1 MDLRSKSTVLL
12 VISLL
17 LSFTEQTL
25 AQLCN
30 GSFGDPVV
38 LIDFGRGTDF
48 FGPSLGNKTSY
59 SYVTSTGPSDG
70 SYTIEQSVG
79 YSNQGG
85 SWHYIKNHTPND
97 PEGYLMMINASFNPG
112 IFYETD
118 VPTDLCPNTTY
129 EFACWVTN
137 LLRFRGIRPNLTF
150 QILSMDDQI
159 LQTFSTGDI
168 PETTEPTWKQ
178 YGGLFNT
185 PDGVNRIKIRIIN
198 NAPGGAGND
207 LAIDDITFRACGTK
221 ITTSIDNIPNQTTKA
236 VCENEPISLSI
247 TSSTEGSNT
256 LQYLWQT
263 KNGETWRDLNE
274 ETNPQITI
282 NTSGLSTGN
291 NEYRVLVA
299 EPSNFGAPACRTAS
313 APIIITVKPAPQLSI
328 SSNYSICV
336 GQSQQLELTGTDGTY
351 LWTGPNNFSST
362 LKSPTISNAGPN
374 EAGTY
379 QVIVT
384 ANGCTNSI
392 QTNLTVIPQPVAAV
406 NQPPAPICYGASIL
420 LEASGGNSY
429 KWSPTTGLSDPN
441 IANPIAS
448 PTHTT
453 TYEVT
458 VSNGFCEDKA
468 QVTVNVYQQ
477 ILANAGSNKVI
488 MEGESTTLDGTVS
501 GDNLEY
507 FWTPSKG
514 LDDPKKLTPIA
525 TPLATTTYTLNVASL
540 NNCNGATSS
549 MTVKVFKKV
558 IIPNTFTPNGD
569 GINDVWNIEALQ
581 AYPNAEVKVMNR
593 FGERV
598 FSAKGN
604 FQNWD
609 GWYKGKSLPV
619 GTYFYWIDLHE
630 AGQKPLVGPVTIL
643 K

>member
-1 MDLRSKSTVLL
+1 MNFGYKIIAIL
-12 VISLL
+12 VTGLFSVIAHKAA
-17 LSFTEQTL
+17 

-30 GSFGDPVV
+30 GSLGDPVV
-38 LIDFGRGTDF
+38 LIDFGRGSDF
-48 FGPSLGNKTSY
+48 FGPPLGNKTSY
-59 SYVTSTGPSDG
+59 NYVASTVPNDG
-70 SYTIEQSVG
+70 SYTIEKTA
-79 YSNQGG
+79 G
-85 SWHYIKNHTPND
+85 SAQEGAWFYTENHTPND
-97 PEGYLMMINASFNPG
+97 PNGYLMMINASFNPG
-112 IFYETD
+112 TFYETD

-137 LLRFRGIRPNLTF
+137 LLKFPGIKPNLTF
-150 QILSMDDQI
+150 QILDTNDQ
-159 LQTFSTGDI
+159 LLKAFSTGDI
-168 PETTEPTWKQ
+168 PESPESTWKQ
-178 YGGLFNT
+178 WGFLFAT
-185 PDGVNRIKIRIIN
+185 PAGVTRVKIRIIN
-198 NAPGGAGND
+198 NAPGGGGND
-207 LAIDDITFRACGTK
+207 LAIDDITFRPCGTK
-221 ITTSIDNIPNQTTKA
+221 ISTSIDNMANQTEKT
-236 VCENEPISLSI
+236 VCDNETTSFNI
-247 TSSTEGSNT
+247 TSSVQGSTT
-256 LQYLWQT
+256 LQYLWQK
-263 KNGETWRDLNE
+263 KNGTSWTDLSN

-282 NTSGLSTGN
+282 NPSSLPVGIH
-291 NEYRVLVA
+291 EYRVLVA
-299 EPSNFGAPACRTAS
+299 EPSNFGSPACRTAS
-313 APIIITVKPAPQLSI
+313 APVTITVKASPQLALPP
-328 SSNYSICV
+328 NYQVCT
-336 GQSQQLELTGTDGTY
+336 GQTQQLELTGTDGTY

-374 EAGTY
+374 DAGTY
-379 QVIVT
+379 QVLVT
-384 ANGCTNSI
+384 ANGCTKTT
-392 QTNLTVIPQPVAAV
+392 QTNVTINPLPVAMV
-406 NQPPAPICYGASIL
+406 VPPTSLICYGASIL
-420 LEASGGNSY
+420 LNASGGNSY
-429 KWSPTTGLSDPN
+429 KWSPTTGLSDPT

-458 VSNGFCEDKA
+458 VSNGFCEDKT

-525 TPLATTTYTLNVASL
+525 TPAATTTYILNVASL

-558 IIPNTFTPNGD
+558 MIPNTFTPNGD

-593 FGERV
+593 YGERV
-598 FSAKGN
+598 FSANGN
-604 FQNWD
+604 FQNWN
-609 GWYKGKSLPV
+609 GLYKGKSLPV

-643 K
+643 R